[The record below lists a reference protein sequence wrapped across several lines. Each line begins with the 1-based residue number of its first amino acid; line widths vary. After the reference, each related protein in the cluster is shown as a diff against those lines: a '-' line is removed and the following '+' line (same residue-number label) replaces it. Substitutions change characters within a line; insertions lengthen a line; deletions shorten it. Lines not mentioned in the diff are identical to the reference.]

1 MSTLS
6 ADILYHQK
14 TQEDDNIDA
23 TTGVKVMIGGEED
36 EEVDDE
42 EDFDKDAMMIQGK
55 VSPLKC
61 RFCCASVLTLFKK
74 TSNDDIVLKTIMPKA
89 GAEDSVVQKLKYT
102 PIL

>member
-1 MSTLS
+1 
-6 ADILYHQK
+6 
-14 TQEDDNIDA
+14 
-23 TTGVKVMIGGEED
+23 MIGGEED